1 MSIEEGFG
9 AAEKRASVSRRQ
21 FIRWGA
27 GGALASTVALPLL
40 LEACGS
46 AASPASSS
54 ASVTASGAAS
64 GAPASAGAAA
74 ASTFTTPTFV
84 AFNGPKPDIP
94 GNDKG
99 LPPAYGTYPKNLV
112 KSVQSVPGKGGP
124 VSTMTFTIGAPPPP
138 VSQNTAWQEVNK
150 QLGVTLSVNAVA
162 APDYLTKLTTTV
174 AGGALPDMFYIS
186 VIGTSLQNMPQF
198 METSCADLTP
208 YLSGSA
214 IKAFPNLAN
223 FPAFRWPYGVFNK
236 KLYAVPAASITGQ
249 AMFAKGKVLD
259 AAGLSSFTN
268 QDDFL
273 KGAKAITKPGSQYA
287 LVGTGSGYNS
297 WNPLGWFMQVF
308 RTPNDW
314 RNDGGKLTKDIE
326 TPEFKEAV
334 AFVRSLWDAGV
345 MHPDSPS
352 LNLTTAVAQ
361 WYAGKVIMYQNGYN
375 AYALSWDRAVL
386 QDPNFKPTIVPIF
399 GYDGKPGVSL
409 LGNTSSSLT
418 VLKKASPDRIKELL
432 GILDFMVAPFGSQEN
447 QLLNFGVQDKDFSYA
462 KNGDPVLTKQG
473 QSEVTSFPIWKL
485 SAPADVLYD
494 QHSTAF
500 AKAASEATSAALDIG
515 VPSPVVG
522 LYSQTAA
529 TKGAVLNQ
537 KLTDG
542 LNSIIYGRAAVSTL
556 GQLVKDWQT
565 GGGNDIRT
573 ELEKA
578 LAG

>member
-1 MSIEEGFG
+1 MSTVEGFDAG
-9 AAEKRASVSRRQ
+9 EKRASVSRRQ

-27 GGALASTVALPLL
+27 GGALASAVALPLL
-40 LEACGS
+40 LDACGS
-46 AASPASSS
+46 AAAPAAAPASGGG
-54 ASVTASGAAS
+54 ASGAAS
-64 GAPASAGAAA
+64 SAGAPVAA
-74 ASTFTTPTFV
+74 TFQTPTFV
-84 AFNGPKPDIP
+84 AFNGPKPDIA
-94 GNDKG
+94 GNSKG
-99 LPPAYGTYPKNLV
+99 LPPAYATYPKNLV
-112 KSVQSVPGKGGP
+112 KSVQGVPGKGGT

-138 VSQNTAWQEVNK
+138 VSQNSAWQEVNK
-150 QLGVTLSVNAVA
+150 QLGVTLNVNAVA

-174 AGGALPDMFYIS
+174 AGNNLPDMFYVS

-198 METSCADLTP
+198 MQTSCADLTP
-208 YLSGSA
+208 YLSGDA

-223 FPAFRWPYGVFNK
+223 FPTFRWPYGVFNK
-236 KLYAVPAASITGQ
+236 KLYAVPAASLTGQ

-259 AAGLSSFTN
+259 QAGLSSFKN
-268 QDDFL
+268 KDDFL
-273 KGAKAITKPGSQYA
+273 KGAKEITKAGSQYA

-314 RNDGGKLTKDIE
+314 RNDSGKLTKDIE

-352 LNLTTAVAQ
+352 LNLTTAVQQ

-375 AYALSWDRAVL
+375 AYALSWDRAVI
-386 QDPNFKPTIVPIF
+386 QDPNFKPTILPIF

-447 QLLNFGVQDKDFSYA
+447 QLLNYGVEGKDFAYDKS
-462 KNGDPVLTKQG
+462 GDPVLTKQG

-494 QHSTAF
+494 QHSSGF
-500 AKAASEATSAALDIG
+500 AKAASDATAAALAIG

-522 LYSQTAA
+522 LYSPTAA

-542 LNSIIYGRAAVSTL
+542 LNSIIYGRADVSTL
-556 GQLVKDWQT
+556 DQLVKDWQT
-565 GGGNDIRT
+565 GGGNAIRT